1 MDSRWYFV
9 FGDLLVS
16 LLAGAVA
23 AWFSALLVGVGW
35 PMLAAM
41 LVAMALGMMV
51 GLFVFFPFSILFGAM
66 EVMLPAMFTG
76 MVSGMIIGMWAAM
89 HPLEGGSALL
99 AGACCGL
106 ICLSLIWILNTRLR
120 GVRSYG

>member
-9 FGDLLVS
+9 FGDLLAN

-23 AWFSALLVGVGW
+23 AWFSALVVGPGW

-41 LVAMALGMMV
+41 LVAMALGMLV
-51 GLFVFFPFSILFGAM
+51 SLFVFFPCSILFGAM

-89 HPLEGGSALL
+89 HPLDSGAALL

-106 ICLSLIWILNTRLR
+106 VCLSLIWLLNTRLR